1 MKICI
6 IGSGLTALVLAKNLL
21 KNNFIVH
28 LYCKNYE
35 NQSNSVRSLGI
46 SADNLIFLNKNVEGL
61 NNLAMSI
68 DKIEIFTEN
77 NLNNQILNFSEENKR
92 QFYIFKYFKIYN
104 LFKKNLIKSKN
115 FNVFKKINIQN
126 LNLKK
131 VSKEYDIVIDTVLSN
146 KIGNRFFYNKV
157 KKKYHAKAFTTI
169 IKHSRL
175 KNNIARQIFTKRGPI
190 AYLPLSQYETSVVYS
205 IKRKEPMDYNIS
217 AVKEYINYYNK
228 FYSIK
233 SFEKFESFDLKLSLL
248 KNYHF
253 KNILAFG
260 DALHN
265 IHPLAGQGFNMTI
278 RDIKNL
284 IKTFDKKTSLGLPVD
299 ETCLRDFE
307 NNFKY
312 KNFLFANGLDL
323 IYEFFK
329 FENKIPKVFSKN
341 FFDIVNRNS
350 YLKNLSSKIANK
362 GFNF

>member
-1 MKICI
+1 M
-6 IGSGLTALVLAKNLL
+6 A
-21 KNNFIVH
+21 
-28 LYCKNYE
+28 
-35 NQSNSVRSLGI
+35 
-46 SADNLIFLNKNVEGL
+46 
-61 NNLAMSI
+61 I
-68 DKIEIFTEN
+68 DKIEIFTEK
-77 NLNNQILNFSEENKR
+77 NLNKQILNFFEENKK
-92 QFYIFKYFKIYN
+92 QFYIFKHYKIYN
-104 LFKKNLIKSKN
+104 LFKQNLNKSKN
-115 FNVFKKINIQN
+115 FNVFKKTNIEN

-131 VSKEYDIVIDTVLSN
+131 VSKEYDIVIDTILSN
-146 KIGNRFFYNKV
+146 KTGSRFFYNKV

-169 IKHSRL
+169 IKHSKL

-205 IKRKEPMDYNIS
+205 IKRKDFKDYNIS
-217 AVKEYINYYNK
+217 VVKEYINYYNK

-284 IKTFDKKTSLGLPVD
+284 IETFDKKMSLGLPVD
-299 ETCLRDFE
+299 ETCLKDFE

-329 FENKIPKVFSKN
+329 VENKIPKVFSKN

>member
-46 SADNLIFLNKNVEGL
+46 SADNLTFLNKNVEGL
-61 NNLAMSI
+61 NNLATSI

-77 NLNNQILNFSEENKR
+77 NLNNQILNFFEENKR

-157 KKKYHAKAFTTI
+157 KKKYHAKAFITI

-205 IKRKEPMDYNIS
+205 IKRQEPKDYNIS

-248 KNYHF
+248 KNYYF

-307 NNFKY
+307 NNYKY

-329 FENKIPKVFSKN
+329 VENKIPRAFSKN
-341 FFDIVNRNS
+341 FFDIVNRSS

>member
-35 NQSNSVRSLGI
+35 NQINSVRSLGI
-46 SADNLIFLNKNVEGL
+46 SSDNLVFLNEHVKGL
-61 NNLAMSI
+61 NNLAMAI
-68 DKIEIFTEN
+68 DKIEIFTEK
-77 NLNNQILNFSEENKR
+77 NLNKQILNFFEENKK
-92 QFYIFKYFKIYN
+92 QFYIFKHYKIYN
-104 LFKKNLIKSKN
+104 LFKQNLKKSKN
-115 FNVFKKINIQN
+115 FNVFKKTNIEN

-157 KKKYHAKAFTTI
+157 KKKYHAKAFITI

-205 IKRKEPMDYNIS
+205 IKRQEPKDYNIS

-278 RDIKNL
+278 RDINNL
-284 IKTFDKKTSLGLPVD
+284 IKIFDKNISLGLPVD
-299 ETCLRDFE
+299 ENCLKDFE

-329 FENKIPKVFSKN
+329 IENKIPTIFSKN
-341 FFDIVNRNS
+341 FFDVIDRNI